1 MDPHSFSLLDP
12 DPHPGKIEKSN
23 RKNAKK
29 LVRVLEYCNNF
40 NFIKN
45 VKVNLVQ
52 LHGFL
57 LLSNLVCKGF
67 KAGSGTALK
76 IAARFGSAG

>member
-1 MDPHSFSLLDP
+1 M
-12 DPHPGKIEKSN
+12 
-23 RKNAKK
+23 
-29 LVRVLEYCNNF
+29 
-40 NFIKN
+40 KN

-76 IAARFGSAG
+76 IAAGFGSAG